1 MLRPFFAWFLHPYSH
16 YRVESLLGL
25 SHWGTCVPLSRD
37 RGEHL
42 VQALVRTQPLSRAQ
56 GDRPGNSLEGIIQL
70 LGGVL
75 SDNALDNLL
84 KHLRSY
90 TFTTTD
96 TLKGIVT
103 LVHQSGVTSS
113 PLILV
118 SILCPLR
125 VSEKNSSET

>member
-1 MLRPFFAWFLHPYSH
+1 MLRPFFAWFLRPYSY

-25 SHWGTCVPLSRD
+25 SHWRTCVPLSRD

-56 GDRPGNSLEGIIQL
+56 GDRPGNSLEGTIQL

-84 KHLRSY
+84 KHLRSSSFY
-90 TFTTTD
+90 CLYS
-96 TLKGIVT
+96 LKGIVT
-103 LVHQSGVTSS
+103 LVHQSG
-113 PLILV
+113 
-118 SILCPLR
+118 
-125 VSEKNSSET
+125 